1 VLSGTVWK
9 GTKLR
14 VGEAKPDFS
23 ERCACPHHLHPPP
36 GPLTHSRISRE
47 NAPPEPEDSAHPA
60 KRRKLARGV
69 HGVEAAEMT
78 LVTPENASQRAG
90 WKVLPSGRLIRP
102 ARMRPA
108 HPLPPPLDFLR
119 KAEKE
124 KKPAGGK
131 AKKARVKP
139 PSTRARR
146 KTIDPVRWGSV
157 HLKGAYLDS
166 VGAEARHRAP
176 SPAVFAASPGPVS
189 DSDSDSDAGLAN
201 ASESAG
207 DDDSESEVD
216 EELSDASM
224 VGDALPLHP
233 SPPPPAMP
241 SGLHTSASAA
251 ASAPGTSE
259 VVTTGNLREETS
271 HTLAFLRSLF
281 ADADAQGTDWG
292 GAESADEE
300 GHAPRRPLRAT
311 EMDPRDD
318 GIVEE
323 VPAVVR
329 VAAPV
334 LKEDMVDA
342 EDSSEEE
349 EEDHDDAEEHTVAAH
364 VQTSQ
369 APPAAVTAP
378 KTSLK
383 DLFAPREE
391 EGDLISSLHASHRAD
406 LRCQPASRF
415 SAISTSISSWTT
427 SSTSLAGR
435 LGHRQHRPTWHMTF
449 LRNRLR
455 RRAQASPS
463 THPTSSSSHVA
474 RTTGRPRASGAQ
486 KTSPSSSRSV
496 GGTGAA
502 PGSSARRAKTRCA
515 RAGRYRSSNSRAS
528 GSGGTAKRSRVA
540 VAGAALMESR
550 RAMILSTSFTTSQK
564 LTISVSH
571 DACQTSPGFTTIS
584 CTSYGRAAD

>member
-1 VLSGTVWK
+1 
-9 GTKLR
+9 
-14 VGEAKPDFS
+14 
-23 ERCACPHHLHPPP
+23 
-36 GPLTHSRISRE
+36 
-47 NAPPEPEDSAHPA
+47 
-60 KRRKLARGV
+60 
-69 HGVEAAEMT
+69 MT
-78 LVTPENASQRAG
+78 LVTPENAFQRAG

-119 KAEKE
+119 KVEKE

-166 VGAEARHRAP
+166 VGADARHRAP
-176 SPAVFAASPGPVS
+176 SPAVFAAAPGPVS

-201 ASESAG
+201 ASESGG
-207 DDDSESEVD
+207 DDESESEVD
-216 EELSDASM
+216 EELPDASM
-224 VGDALPLHP
+224 VVDALSLSP

-271 HTLAFLRSLF
+271 HTLALLRSLF

-300 GHAPRRPLRAT
+300 GHAPRWPLRAT
-311 EMDPRDD
+311 EMDARDE

-323 VPAVVR
+323 VPAAIR
-329 VAAPV
+329 VADPAS
-334 LKEDMVDA
+334 KEDVVDA
-342 EDSSEEE
+342 ENASEEE
-349 EEDHDDAEEHTVAAH
+349 DDDDADEHAVAAS

-369 APPAAVTAP
+369 APPSAVAAP
-378 KTSLK
+378 KTSLR

-391 EGDLISSLHASHRAD
+391 EGDLMSLSYVSHRAD
-406 LRCQPASRF
+406 VRLQPDSRF

-427 SSTSLAGR
+427 SSTSSAGR
-435 LGHRQHRPTWHMTF
+435 RRHRQHQPTWRMTF

-463 THPTSSSSHVA
+463 THPTSSFSHVA
-474 RTTGRPRASGAQ
+474 RTTGRSRASGAQ

-502 PGSSARRAKTRCA
+502 PGSSARRARTRCA
-515 RAGRYRSSNSRAS
+515 RAGRRRSSSSRAS

-540 VAGAALMESR
+540 VAGAASMESR
-550 RAMILSTSFTTSQK
+550 RAMILSTSFTTRQK
-564 LTISVSH
+564 LTICVSH

-584 CTSYGRAAD
+584 RTWYGRAAD

>member
-1 VLSGTVWK
+1 V
-9 GTKLR
+9 R
-14 VGEAKPDFS
+14 
-23 ERCACPHHLHPPP
+23 
-36 GPLTHSRISRE
+36 
-47 NAPPEPEDSAHPA
+47 
-60 KRRKLARGV
+60 
-69 HGVEAAEMT
+69 GVEAADMT
-78 LVTPENASQRAG
+78 LVTPENASQRSG

-124 KKPAGGK
+124 KNSAGGK

-166 VGAEARHRAP
+166 VGVDARHWAP
-176 SPAVFAASPGPVS
+176 SPAVFAAAPGPVS

-207 DDDSESEVD
+207 DDESESELD
-216 EELSDASM
+216 EELPDTSM
-224 VGDALPLHP
+224 VVDTLPLSP
-233 SPPPPAMP
+233 SPPPSAMP
-241 SGLHTSASAA
+241 SGSNNFASAG

-259 VVTTGNLREETS
+259 VVTTSNLREETS

-323 VPAVVR
+323 VPAAVR
-329 VAAPV
+329 VADPA
-334 LKEDMVDA
+334 LKEDVVDA
-342 EDSSEEE
+342 EDVSEEE
-349 EEDHDDAEEHTVAAH
+349 EDDDDDADEHAVAAS

-369 APPAAVTAP
+369 APPPAVAAP

-391 EGDLISSLHASHRAD
+391 EGDLISPSHASHRAD
-406 LRCQPASRF
+406 VRLQPDSRF
-415 SAISTSISSWTT
+415 SAIST
-427 SSTSLAGR
+427 
-435 LGHRQHRPTWHMTF
+435 
-449 LRNRLR
+449 
-455 RRAQASPS
+455 
-463 THPTSSSSHVA
+463 
-474 RTTGRPRASGAQ
+474 
-486 KTSPSSSRSV
+486 
-496 GGTGAA
+496 
-502 PGSSARRAKTRCA
+502 
-515 RAGRYRSSNSRAS
+515 
-528 GSGGTAKRSRVA
+528 
-540 VAGAALMESR
+540 
-550 RAMILSTSFTTSQK
+550 
-564 LTISVSH
+564 
-571 DACQTSPGFTTIS
+571 
-584 CTSYGRAAD
+584 